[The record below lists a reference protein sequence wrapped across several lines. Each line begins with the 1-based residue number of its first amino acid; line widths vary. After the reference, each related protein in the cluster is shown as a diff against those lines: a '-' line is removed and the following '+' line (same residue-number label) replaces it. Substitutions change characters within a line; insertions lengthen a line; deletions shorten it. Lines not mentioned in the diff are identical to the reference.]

1 MTNFAGDSAEAV
13 KLHNIDSMSSPTLAA
28 IEFIIPYSKEEITN
42 SDLKRSAYNSFLCQ
56 ILQCLPCNHTKSVT
70 CIKSYVSK
78 HAQHEKKLES
88 VKIIGP
94 NQLQNE
100 FNSLVCNG
108 ILYKN
113 RKIYPFQNSD
123 VNSNAYPKQFT
134 VKFLNLPHFIPDEE
148 TISACNL
155 EDFKL
160 SKLRHQLEKFSSE
173 IEAHTGICYADV
185 EIQNESQLEKLMAW
199 NQKSFMNKYIIEEIP
214 IKCQIQKLLQC
225 TFCKENKLEF
235 MGHHTR
241 QCKIKKKE
249 NAAGAEAKHQSSSG
263 EEDNESTENQN
274 LEVTQTNFEET
285 FYLDVEKSKIC
296 NVTQMD
302 LYHKGFANLKAVQRA
317 ETVNIV
323 NEKKVVVNQLRH
335 VQKINE
341 YQQHELFKENK
352 WKVGAETISDFE
364 RFKELRKKY
373 DVFFDETKDEET
385 LFCMNLSKQVTMI
398 IRKLKT

>member
-1 MTNFAGDSAEAV
+1 
-13 KLHNIDSMSSPTLAA
+13 MSSPKLAT
-28 IEFIIPYSKEEITN
+28 IEFIIPYTKDEITHTERKH
-42 SDLKRSAYNSFLCQ
+42 STYNSFLCS
-56 ILQCLPCNHTKSVT
+56 ILQCLPSNHTKSVT

-100 FNSLVCNG
+100 FNSLACNG

-134 VKFLNLPHFIPDEE
+134 VKFRNLPHCIPDEE
-148 TISACNL
+148 TIAACNL
-155 EDFKL
+155 EEFKL
-160 SKLRHQLEKFSSE
+160 SKLRHQLEKISSE

-185 EIQNESQLEKLMAW
+185 EIQNESQLEKLIEW

-225 TFCKENKLEF
+225 TFCKENNLDF

-241 QCKIKKKE
+241 QCKLRKKE
-249 NAAGAEAKHQSSSG
+249 KAAEAAAKNQSSSG
-263 EEDNESTENQN
+263 EEDNENTENQN
-274 LEVTQTNFEET
+274 IKVIQTNVDET

-296 NVTQMD
+296 NVNQMD

-335 VQKINE
+335 VPKINE
-341 YQQHELFKENK
+341 
-352 WKVGAETISDFE
+352 
-364 RFKELRKKY
+364 
-373 DVFFDETKDEET
+373 
-385 LFCMNLSKQVTMI
+385 
-398 IRKLKT
+398 